1 MEIDPLN
8 PKKALNDL
16 KFDIIVPSGVKAFQ
30 ALEKEIEGKHFR
42 FKNRRSTVS
51 PVVWKREWW
60 AKRVQTED
68 IWRPQDIT

>member
-16 KFDIIVPSGVKAFQ
+16 KFDIIVPSDVKAFQ

-42 FKNRRSTVS
+42 LKIEEVRSRQLYENVNDGRS
-51 PVVWKREWW
+51 GS
-60 AKRVQTED
+60 
-68 IWRPQDIT
+68 RPRISEGHRI

>member
-30 ALEKEIEGKHFR
+30 ALEKEIEHLYFKDRRGR
-42 FKNRRSTVS
+42 FALLELMDESGSR
-51 PVVWKREWW
+51 
-60 AKRVQTED
+60 TED
-68 IWRPQDIT
+68 I

>member
-16 KFDIIVPSGVKAFQ
+16 KFDIIVPSDVKAFQ
-30 ALEKEIEGKHFR
+30 ALEKVIEGKHFR

-51 PVVWKREWW
+51 PVV
-60 AKRVQTED
+60 
-68 IWRPQDIT
+68 